1 MFIDGGDECEGCCW
15 CHAPRV
21 AKTAAEPLG
30 HGLGSRALAGDLE
43 RVKEQFVQAEDGPC
57 EVQGDTFRELEQWEL
72 GRQVR
77 HLLCCFA
84 SLFTCCDSFL
94 SPASQELD
102 SSAAFERLCRTQ
114 RR

>member
-1 MFIDGGDECEGCCW
+1 MNVR
-15 CHAPRV
+15 AV
-21 AKTAAEPLG
+21 AGAMHRASQKPLQN
-30 HGLGSRALAGDLE
+30 LSVSRALACDLE

-57 EVQGDTFRELEQWEL
+57 EVQGDTFRELEL
-72 GRQVR
+72 GRQAR
-77 HLLCCFA
+77 HLLCCFV
-84 SLFTCCDSFL
+84 SLFMCCDSFL